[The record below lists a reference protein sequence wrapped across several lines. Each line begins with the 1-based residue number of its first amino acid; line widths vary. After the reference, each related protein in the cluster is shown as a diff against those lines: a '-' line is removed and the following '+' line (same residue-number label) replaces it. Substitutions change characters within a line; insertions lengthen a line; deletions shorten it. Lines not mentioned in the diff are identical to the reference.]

1 MKTQDIHKKLRSLF
15 LNYDY
20 KLENS
25 FIYKWESDFFAISKS
40 GYSIEVE
47 IKVSKSDF
55 MVDFKKEIVFEREW
69 TKKHNLLQ
77 NIDTGFKPNK
87 FYFAFPEGLINH
99 DEIPGRYGIIEIG
112 NHAKI
117 VQKAKFLHK
126 NKILDDK
133 YFLKKLMNKF
143 YWKTINQTQIIHSQ
157 KKIIEKLN
165 EKIYDNNQ
173 RNKRI

>member
-55 MVDFKKEIVFEREW
+55 NADFKKEIIKGVL
-69 TKKHNLLQ
+69 KHDLLT
-77 NIDTGFKPNK
+77 DEKYFAKSNK

-117 VQKAKFLHK
+117 VQKAKILHK
-126 NKILDDK
+126 NKMLDDK

-143 YWKTINQTQIIHSQ
+143 YWKTINQMQIIRSQ
-157 KKIIEKLN
+157 EEIIKQLN
-165 EKIYDNNQ
+165 N
-173 RNKRI
+173 